1 MKEIRIEKVTL
12 EEFKGKFKEVNMDKI
27 KSYALGDLNKIFEN
41 SIEVSYFLIGDR
53 IYSPLE
59 KREGLKELT
68 KEDIEIIENLNEEFR
83 DSLISLREFL
93 YNGRGALESKEAM
106 EIQAFMNLKIK
117 EGKNILL
124 KYEELSKEDLKKS
137 SKKYFMPDFLQGIF
151 GEEDYS
157 FEKEVEI
164 DCGL

>member
-1 MKEIRIEKVTL
+1 
-12 EEFKGKFKEVNMDKI
+12 
-27 KSYALGDLNKIFEN
+27 
-41 SIEVSYFLIGDR
+41 
-53 IYSPLE
+53 
-59 KREGLKELT
+59 
-68 KEDIEIIENLNEEFR
+68 
-83 DSLISLREFL
+83 
-93 YNGRGALESKEAM
+93 M